1 MVCVPV
7 SSETFLICFVFYWN
21 RWWIQSKKGR
31 VAALIAILVGVVLV
45 LAAGAS
51 LVYWHLMRYRDK
63 ATAKYNNLDEVGE
76 EETLMSDET
85 LLSDQL

>member
-1 MVCVPV
+1 M
-7 SSETFLICFVFYWN
+7 
-21 RWWIQSKKGR
+21 QSKNGR

-51 LVYWHLMRYRDK
+51 LVYWYLLRYRDK

-76 EETLMSDET
+76 EETLMSDEM
-85 LLSDQL
+85 LLSDQLWVNTQLYSVTHSLD